1 MDGSQL
7 VDPTIIKQ
15 EKKME
20 QLGQS
25 IKVVVLSWI
34 GSNATLNVQKLCV
47 FHMGKSTTS
56 LTDLVLVLVFSA
68 FFSSPSIG
76 LDNTTMLDAPLF
88 F

>member
-56 LTDLVLVLVFSA
+56 LTDLVLSWSSQP
-68 FFSSPSIG
+68 FFPPPQ
-76 LDNTTMLDAPLF
+76 LA
-88 F
+88 